1 MQRKAENEAEDFS
14 PMAVPEMFKA
24 FFSVFDQGVATDVE
38 QDVSEN
44 EQGYKA
50 APAESCRAEQ
60 RSPDFAEQV
69 VVKPAVIFVKT
80 IGKQQTDVVVQFAQ
94 AVLNPFAD
102 QRMVN
107 QQMAEEHSP
116 EKTGGAEQA
125 QPDDR

>member
-1 MQRKAENEAEDFS
+1 M
-14 PMAVPEMFKA
+14 
-24 FFSVFDQGVATDVE
+24 
-38 QDVSEN
+38 SEN

-69 VVKPAVIFVKT
+69 VVKPVVIFVKT
-80 IGKQQTDVVVQFAQ
+80 IGKQQTDIVVQFAQ

-102 QRMVN
+102 QRTVN

-116 EKTGGAEQA
+116 EKPAAPNKRSPMTDNVNLPSGAINFLLNG
-125 QPDDR
+125 